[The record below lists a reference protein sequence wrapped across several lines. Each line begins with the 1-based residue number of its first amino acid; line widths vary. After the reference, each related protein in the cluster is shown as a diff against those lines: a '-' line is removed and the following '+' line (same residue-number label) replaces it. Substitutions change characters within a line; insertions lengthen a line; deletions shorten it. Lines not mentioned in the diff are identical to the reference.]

1 MASLWPVS
9 LSGKSISL
17 QADRAASLVIGNYLK
32 DECDPLVK
40 TELTFSC
47 IEAIKRHFVIL

>member
-47 IEAIKRHFVIL
+47 IEAIKRHFVI